1 MIGESQI
8 AKYATKLYRVTAQG
22 WNAGLLW
29 LVSRAGLSCMPLSTN
44 WAVICDNK
52 DEWRAAVW
60 GVKQSIESVV
70 SKRMWLKLISWNMP
84 KAMYKRKTAPD
95 IVYELHHTVSA
106 YCRKRTCK
114 KVCFFSSLC
123 ESGATHTL

>member
-60 GVKQSIESVV
+60 GVKA
-70 SKRMWLKLISWNMP
+70 K
-84 KAMYKRKTAPD
+84 
-95 IVYELHHTVSA
+95 H
-106 YCRKRTCK
+106 RKRGFEKNVVEINLVEHAQGHVQK
-114 KVCFFSSLC
+114 KNCP
-123 ESGATHTL
+123 